1 MEAKTIN
8 KVQCDNT
15 YRLIIIGANGV
26 GKTSLVTT
34 FIGKEVKRNYNKR
47 SHMNE
52 LNSEDQTQTDFSS
65 PNFYEANIC
74 LSFGSCNSDFRIV
87 HFEAQ
92 IIDDLDG
99 VVLNADNDCS
109 KLKITPIMVD
119 GCLCV
124 FDISRKYSFDACTKL
139 RENILR
145 FKVNFCSILD
155 NMLYFIIIFD
165 LFRAFK
171 FYYFVIF

>member
-1 MEAKTIN
+1 MEPKTIN

-34 FIGKEVKRNYNKR
+34 FIGKDVKRNYNKR
-47 SHMNE
+47 NHMNE
-52 LNSEDQTQTDFSS
+52 LKSEDQTQTNFSS

-99 VVLNADNDCS
+99 VVLNADNNCS
-109 KLKITPIMVD
+109 KLKITPNMVD
-119 GCLCV
+119 GCICV
-124 FDISRKYSFDACTKL
+124 FDISRKHSFDACTKL
-139 RENILR
+139 RENILQ
-145 FKVNFCSILD
+145 FKVRFLLNF
-155 NMLYFIIIFD
+155 N
-165 LFRAFK
+165 
-171 FYYFVIF
+171 

>member
-1 MEAKTIN
+1 MEPKAIN

-34 FIGKEVKRNYNKR
+34 FIGKDGNRHHNKRN
-47 SHMNE
+47 HTNE
-52 LNSEDQTQTDFSS
+52 LKSEDQTQTNFST

-74 LSFGSCNSDFRIV
+74 LSFESSNSDFRIV

-92 IIDDLDG
+92 IIDDLD
-99 VVLNADNDCS
+99 VIVLNADNNCS
-109 KLKITPIMVD
+109 KLKITPKMVD

-124 FDISRKYSFDACTKL
+124 FDISRKHSFDACTKL

-145 FKVNFCSILD
+145 FKVSFCSIS
-155 NMLYFIIIFD
+155 NNI
-165 LFRAFK
+165 
-171 FYYFVIF
+171 